1 MGNIAT
7 AISRRPAA
15 LSGQHDVLV
24 VGDDAAEVR
33 QLAAQVVAPSQ
44 LLLGGRRQVGQHED
58 ALVDE
63 DGDDVFDDADEL
75 EVGGLQFGA
84 DFGEIGRA
92 SSRARVC
99 QYV

>member
-1 MGNIAT
+1 MWNIAT

-15 LSGQHDVLV
+15 LSRQHDVLV
-24 VGDDAAEVR
+24 VGDDAAKVR
-33 QLAAQVVAPSQ
+33 QPAAQVVAPSQ

-75 EVGGLQFGA
+75 EVRSEERRVGN
-84 DFGEIGRA
+84 ECVSTCR
-92 SSRARVC
+92 SRWSP
-99 QYV
+99 YH